1 MTLARPWRIGLL
13 VLPLLAA
20 GLMLLAYRLTWQP
33 PAQQDAV
40 VNCRARAAIV
50 QPGQALKVLTWNLQS
65 RAVSAPADGRAPQRR
80 PGSAALA
87 ATLEETVRVLRDE
100 QADIVLL
107 QGLHDGAE
115 VSGYQDQLALL
126 QERLSDLYPC
136 STQAFYWKAGFL
148 PYPGAFANAGMKL
161 GVLSR
166 YRIERAE
173 RLQLPQAPN
182 GLWSR
187 PVKRALLVSYLPM
200 RSGGTLVAINTQL
213 DAFTPGDDIQR
224 QQLNATATLLAEQ
237 QVARHHW
244 LLGGD
249 FNALPPGQYQRLND
263 EQRRGHAPDS
273 PLQQL
278 AALYPMIPS
287 RQHSDA
293 ADQARWHSY
302 RPQGSARP
310 HTLDYLLHS
319 PALIPLEAYVRQH
332 DTQGISDHLPLTARL
347 LLPPLELPD

>member
-1 MTLARPWRIGLL
+1 MTLARPRRFGLL

-20 GLMLLAYRLTWQP
+20 ALMLLVYRLTWQP
-33 PAQQDAV
+33 PAQQDAT

-65 RAVSAPADGRAPQRR
+65 LAGAAPADGRAPERR

-87 ATLEETVRVLRDE
+87 ANLDKTVQLLRDE

-148 PYPGAFANAGMKL
+148 PYPGAFANTGMKL

-173 RLQLPQAPN
+173 RLQLPQAPS
-182 GLWSR
+182 GLLSR

-213 DAFTPGDDIQR
+213 DAFAPADDIQH
-224 QQLNATATLLAEQ
+224 QQLNATAKLLAERQ
-237 QVARHHW
+237 AARQHW

-249 FNALPPGQYQRLND
+249 LNALPPGQYQRLSD
-263 EQRRGHAPDS
+263 EQRHGYTPDS

-278 AALYPMIPS
+278 AALYPMIPGQQS
-287 RQHSDA
+287 SA
-293 ADQARWHSY
+293 VEQARWYTYS
-302 RPQGSARP
+302 PKDSSARR
-310 HTLDYLLHS
+310 TLDYLLHS
-319 PALIPLEAYVRQH
+319 PALTPLEAYVRDH
-332 DTQGISDHLPLTARL
+332 DTPEVSSHLPLIARL
-347 LLPPLELPD
+347 LLPPLEQPD